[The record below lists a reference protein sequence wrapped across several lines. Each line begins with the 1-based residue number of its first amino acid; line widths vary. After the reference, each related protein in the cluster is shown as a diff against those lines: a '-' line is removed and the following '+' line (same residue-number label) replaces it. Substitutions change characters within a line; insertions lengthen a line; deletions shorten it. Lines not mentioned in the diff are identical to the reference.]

1 MIFAQIF
8 IPIRLDM
15 ITWSRQIVPETQVEI
30 LPMPIKLDIGRDSD
44 MTKSEKENLPDVS
57 ISIRRLT
64 KDKFPYVPLLT
75 SLTDYKSQG
84 QTFFEPC

>member
-1 MIFAQIF
+1 MIRYVVKANS
-8 IPIRLDM
+8 PRNTGGNSPDADK
-15 ITWSRQIVPETQVEI
+15 T
-30 LPMPIKLDIGRDSD
+30 GDSD
-44 MTKSEKENLPDVS
+44 MTKSEKENLPDVN